1 MHILIGVMLTSA
13 YGPAALMVYHGMLGG
28 APRVGVV
35 LFTHVHFV
43 CNRLVFGG
51 IEQVHLWPRERICG
65 YRSEGVPALCALIS
79 FTMC

>member
-13 YGPAALMVYHGMLGG
+13 YGSAVLMVYHGMSGCTLRLGV
-28 APRVGVV
+28 A
-35 LFTHVHFV
+35 LFTHAHLV

-51 IEQVHLWPRERICG
+51 IEQVHLWPRERIRG
-65 YRSEGVPALCALIS
+65 YRPEGVPALCALIY